1 MQRSIVDFPEPD
13 DPITQVTSPVLTEK
27 LISLSTEFSPKSFF
41 NPLTVIIFS
50 GIYITALAI
59 YSIKG
64 KKSPNYIYNINFF
77 GYILGITVTSVV
89 LSFSLISLI
98 LVIKKELYL
107 DVFILLIAIISF
119 TILCLLLTKFIK
131 LIKLDDKTIVT
142 TNKKEQQELD
152 KMFIEASLAKT
163 NEKTATITTPTDD
176 NVEIL

>member
-1 MQRSIVDFPEPD
+1 MNSITYFVQNFMN
-13 DPITQVTSPVLTEK
+13 I
-27 LISLSTEFSPKSFF
+27 IFSP
-41 NPLTVIIFS
+41 LIIFS

-89 LSFSLISLI
+89 LSFSLI

-163 NEKTATITTPTDD
+163 NEKTSTITTPTDD

>member
-1 MQRSIVDFPEPD
+1 MNSITYFVQNFMD
-13 DPITQVTSPVLTEK
+13 I
-27 LISLSTEFSPKSFF
+27 IFSP
-41 NPLTVIIFS
+41 LIIFS

-142 TNKKEQQELD
+142 TNKKEQQELRIEYLKIFRTGFKQQLQHVTVID
-152 KMFIEASLAKT
+152 KEGQDVT
-163 NEKTATITTPTDD
+163 PEKLKK
-176 NVEIL
+176 EKERLKKC

>member
-1 MQRSIVDFPEPD
+1 MDI
-13 DPITQVTSPVLTEK
+13 I
-27 LISLSTEFSPKSFF
+27 FSP
-41 NPLTVIIFS
+41 LIIFS

-89 LSFSLISLI
+89 LSFSLI

-152 KMFIEASLAKT
+152 KMFIEASLAKI
-163 NEKTATITTPTDD
+163 NEKTATITTPKDD

>member
-1 MQRSIVDFPEPD
+1 MNSITYFVQNFMD
-13 DPITQVTSPVLTEK
+13 I
-27 LISLSTEFSPKSFF
+27 IFSP
-41 NPLTVIIFS
+41 LIIFS

-89 LSFSLISLI
+89 LSFSLI

-163 NEKTATITTPTDD
+163 NEKTATITTPKDD

>member
-1 MQRSIVDFPEPD
+1 MNSITYFVQNFMD
-13 DPITQVTSPVLTEK
+13 I
-27 LISLSTEFSPKSFF
+27 IFSP
-41 NPLTVIIFS
+41 LIIFS

-89 LSFSLISLI
+89 LSFSLISLISLI

>member
-1 MQRSIVDFPEPD
+1 MNSITYFVRNFMD
-13 DPITQVTSPVLTEK
+13 I
-27 LISLSTEFSPKSFF
+27 IFSP
-41 NPLTVIIFS
+41 LIIFS

-119 TILCLLLTKFIK
+119 TILCLILTKFIK

-163 NEKTATITTPTDD
+163 NEKTATITTPKDD

>member
-1 MQRSIVDFPEPD
+1 MNSITYFVRNFMD
-13 DPITQVTSPVLTEK
+13 I
-27 LISLSTEFSPKSFF
+27 IFSP
-41 NPLTVIIFS
+41 LIIFS

-89 LSFSLISLI
+89 LSFSLI

-152 KMFIEASLAKT
+152 KMFIEASLAKI
-163 NEKTATITTPTDD
+163 NEKTATITTPKDD